1 MNITTVKRSFP
12 LHFSRYASTDLTSVR
27 IDQRLLSAL
36 IRAPARVRSCEIQAL
51 CSSGTT
57 KQPRYHAR
65 SLRSPRI
72 FLFVWTY
79 YCLSD
84 PLSTRLHGHCITW
97 EIRLHTVHHPLS
109 SSLFQPYS
117 FTSRT
122 PAFTGA
128 LRPLRPLL
136 HSRRLSLLF
145 SSSFSLKSCNS
156 EVQSLFTN

>member
-1 MNITTVKRSFP
+1 MNITTVKISFP
-12 LHFSRYASTDLTSVR
+12 LHFSRSFSTDLTAVR
-27 IDQRLLSAL
+27 IDQRLLYTL
-36 IRAPARVRSCEIQAL
+36 RRAPSRVRSCEIQAL

-65 SLRSPRI
+65 SLRSSRI
-72 FLFVWTY
+72 FLFTWTY

-122 PAFTGA
+122 PAFMGSQPTSA
-128 LRPLRPLL
+128 SPTP
-136 HSRRLSLLF
+136 SL
-145 SSSFSLKSCNS
+145 
-156 EVQSLFTN
+156 EIVQSYFRNPFPKIL

>member
-36 IRAPARVRSCEIQAL
+36 IRAPARVRSCEVQAL

-57 KQPRYHAR
+57 KQP
-65 SLRSPRI
+65 SLPCKVSP
-72 FLFVWTY
+72 FFSDL
-79 YCLSD
+79 CLNILLLVDS
-84 PLSTRLHGHCITW
+84 LSTRRQGHCITW

-122 PAFTGA
+122 PAFMGSHA
-128 LRPLRPLL
+128 HSASLYHLRDC
-136 HSRRLSLLF
+136 HFSIFVLF
-145 SSSFSLKSCNS
+145 L
-156 EVQSLFTN
+156 